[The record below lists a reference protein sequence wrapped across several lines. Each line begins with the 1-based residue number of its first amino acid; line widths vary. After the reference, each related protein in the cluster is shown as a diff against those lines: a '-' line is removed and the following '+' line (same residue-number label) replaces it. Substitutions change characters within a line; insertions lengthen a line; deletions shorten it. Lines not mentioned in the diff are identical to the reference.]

1 MKISFDQKQFISHH
15 ENDDVCNLALQFS
28 REDMPF
34 LLAQIKGRQIAKH
47 KIPTWYNN
55 RDVIYPAHLSMEQS
69 SSEKAAQYKASLLP
83 KGKERF
89 ADISAGLG
97 VDFYFLSQHFKQ
109 AVYVEQNVE
118 LCEIAQHNFDVLGL
132 KNITIVNEKSEDFLQ
147 QTPKTDVIFADP
159 ARRSDT
165 GRKVFNIEDCSPN
178 VVEIKNILLK
188 KSDLV
193 MIKYSPMLD
202 ISLAVKTLGNVREVH
217 IVSVENECK
226 ELLFLLS
233 ASTLASECTC
243 HAINIKKKQSSVSL
257 TDHEIETFSFR
268 PENEQR
274 IIPEFTSQLEN
285 YLYEPNVSILKAG
298 GFNSVSN
305 AFSVKKL
312 HKNSHL
318 YTSNEL
324 MTDFPGRIF
333 NIKNVFSPSKKNIRQ
348 LLSETKKANIAV
360 RNFPMPVDEIRKKTG
375 LKEGG
380 DVYLFATTLSN
391 EEKMWVVCEKINP
404 NY

>member
-1 MKISFDQKQFISHH
+1 MNLSSEQKQFIHQH
-15 ENDDVCNLALQFS
+15 QNDDIRNLALQFS

-47 KIPTWYNN
+47 KIPTWYEND
-55 RDVIYPAHLSMEQS
+55 DVIYPPHLSMEQS
-69 SSEKAAQYKASLLP
+69 SSEKTAQYKASLLP
-83 KGKERF
+83 KGRGKF
-89 ADISAGLG
+89 VDISGGLG
-97 VDFYFLSQHFKQ
+97 VDFYFMSQHFKQ

-118 LCEIAQHNFDVLGL
+118 LCEIAQHNFNVLGL

-147 QTPKTDVIFADP
+147 QTPKIDVIFADP

-178 VVEIKNILLK
+178 VVEIKNISLG

-202 ISLAVKTLGNVREVH
+202 ISLAMKTLDNVREVH

-233 ASTLASECTC
+233 KNSIGCLY
-243 HAINIKKKQSSVSL
+243 HAINIRKNNK
-257 TDHEIETFSFR
+257 IETFSFR
-268 PENEQR
+268 PEDEQQ
-274 IIPEFTSQLEN
+274 IIPEFISHLEN
-285 YLYEPNVSILKAG
+285 YLYESNASILKAG
-298 GFNSVSN
+298 GFNSISN
-305 AFSVKKL
+305 AFQIKKL

-324 MTDFPGRIF
+324 ISDFPGRIF
-333 NIKNVFSPSKKNIRQ
+333 NIKNVFSPNKKNIRQ
-348 LLSETKKANIAV
+348 LLSETKKANISV
-360 RNFPMPVDEIRKKTG
+360 RNFPMSVDEIRKKTG

-391 EEKMWVVCEKINP
+391 EEKVWVVCEKITTFVP
-404 NY
+404 TFQ